1 MDTKGRLSV
10 PSGFRMELQRRSEKA
25 PVLTNLGDHL
35 ALYPADVWEQ
45 KEHELLEF
53 SEMQPDV
60 QDFQRYVVADANDA
74 PLDAQGRILV
84 PALLRNEAELGS
96 KVLLAGVLQKIEI
109 WNPERFEEK
118 KRLTLRRLDEIQKS
132 VDGHRGPRGV

>member
-10 PSGFRMELQRRSEKA
+10 PAGFRTELQRRSEKA
-25 PVLTNLGDHL
+25 PILTNAGDHL

-45 KEHELLEF
+45 KERELLEY

-60 QDFQRYVVADANDA
+60 QDYQRYMVADAVDV

-84 PALLRNEAELGS
+84 PSSLRKEVDLGN
-96 KVLLAGVLQKIEI
+96 KVLLAGVLQKIEV

-118 KRLTLRRLDEIQKS
+118 KRMTLRRLDEIQMS
-132 VDGHRGPRGV
+132 VDGHRSPRGV